1 MNLQNTVKQKVAKAF
16 EMAGFE
22 NANTLV
28 RTSDRPDISDYQSN
42 GALALAKI
50 ARQNPRTLA
59 ETIAEYLRADSF
71 FKTISVDGPDLLT

>member
-42 GALALAKI
+42 GA
-50 ARQNPRTLA
+50 
-59 ETIAEYLRADSF
+59 
-71 FKTISVDGPDLLT
+71 